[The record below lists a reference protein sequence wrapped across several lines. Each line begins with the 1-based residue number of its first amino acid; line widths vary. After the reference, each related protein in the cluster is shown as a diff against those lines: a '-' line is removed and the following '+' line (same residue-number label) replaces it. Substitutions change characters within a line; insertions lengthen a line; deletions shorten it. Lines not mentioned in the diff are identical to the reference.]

1 MINVSIRLSA
11 TEELN
16 FQAET
21 ADTFFKRFMG
31 LMGRSQLPDKTGL
44 MLCPCSSIHMMF
56 MRFPIDAIF
65 FDRNYRILKAVH
77 DLKPW
82 IGVAGAL
89 GAYGVLELPAGS
101 LKALKELPRSTPL
114 VMQVEQIA

>member
-1 MINVSIRLSA
+1 MVKL
-11 TEELN
+11 TLN
-16 FQAET
+16 CAPDEKFKIQV
-21 ADTFFKRFMG
+21 ADNFLKRFLG
-31 LMGRSQLPDKTGL
+31 LMGRFRLDPNTGIL
-44 MLCPCSSIHMMF
+44 LTPCNSIHMMF